1 MWLLK
6 AISPLFRRYNKQRRS
21 PRENANFP
29 AWISFGRGTDTLPCT
44 VIDVSEHG
52 ARIELAS
59 LAGTPDD
66 FYLLL
71 TKSGSRQRRCRVA
84 WRSGLMIGVIYMGH
98 VEVHKTPDTATL
110 FERSKQRG
118 SSSSVEHGDLWML
131 F

>member
-6 AISPLFRRYNKQRRS
+6 AISPLFRRYNEQRRS
-21 PRENANFP
+21 PRENASFP
-29 AWISFGRGTDTLPCT
+29 AWISFGRGTDSLPCT

-59 LAGTPDD
+59 PAGTPDD

-71 TKSGSRQRRCRVA
+71 TKNGSRQRRCRVV
-84 WRSGLMIGVIYMGH
+84 WRSGLQIGVIYMGH
-98 VEVHKTPDTATL
+98 VEVLKIPDTATQI
-110 FERSKQRG
+110 ERSKKRG
-118 SSSSVEHGDLWML
+118 SSTSVEYGDLWML